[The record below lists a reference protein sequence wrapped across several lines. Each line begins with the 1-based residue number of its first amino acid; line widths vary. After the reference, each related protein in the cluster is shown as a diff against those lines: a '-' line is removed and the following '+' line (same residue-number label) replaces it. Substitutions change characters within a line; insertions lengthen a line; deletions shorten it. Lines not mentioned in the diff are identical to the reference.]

1 MDKKRI
7 LLVEDE
13 LFIRELYERTLS
25 QAGFIIST
33 AVDGLEALELSKNKP
48 DLILLDIMLP
58 KMHGIDVLKRLKA
71 DVNTKNIPVVLITNL
86 GQESIIKEAFSI
98 GAQGYIMKMRLSP
111 YEIVEKVKEFLQ
123 NPEQQINIKSLGLE

>member
-1 MDKKRI
+1 MDQHRI

-25 QAGFIIST
+25 QSGFIIST
-33 AVDGLEALELSKNKP
+33 AVDGLEALELAKNKP

-71 DVNTKNIPVVLITNL
+71 DQNTKDIPVVLITNL
-86 GQESIIKEAFSI
+86 GQESVITEAFSI

-111 YEIVEKVKEFLQ
+111 YEIVDKVKEFLQ
-123 NPEQQINIKSLGLE
+123 NPQQKMNIKSLGLE